1 VSVDVILGRVGT
13 RLPSDT
19 GVLLADADAASTIE
33 QVRWSRAACVVTP
46 AGRLV
51 RAVDTGHEPQY
62 LGFPLPM
69 NVTVAGATCSVCGQ
83 AWPCAS
89 RTMELE
95 AAGADVDVEG
105 VEPAHTWDI
114 IGRTRAERI
123 GWGMM
128 PAICRQCHDDW
139 PRPDERRQA
148 AAS

>member
-1 VSVDVILGRVGT
+1 MSVDVILGRVGT

-19 GVLLADADAASTIE
+19 GVLLADADAAATIE

-51 RAVDTGHEPQY
+51 RAV
-62 LGFPLPM
+62 
-69 NVTVAGATCSVCGQ
+69 
-83 AWPCAS
+83 
-89 RTMELE
+89 ELE
-95 AAGADVDVEG
+95 AAGVDVDVEG

-139 PRPDERRQA
+139 PCPDERRQA